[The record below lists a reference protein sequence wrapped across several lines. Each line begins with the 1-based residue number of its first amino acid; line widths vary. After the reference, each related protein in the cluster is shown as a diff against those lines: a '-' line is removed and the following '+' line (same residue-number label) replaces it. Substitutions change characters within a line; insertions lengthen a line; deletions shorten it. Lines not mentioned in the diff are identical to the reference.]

1 MNPFQSE
8 INRKVLKKFVKKSK
22 WIGGTGFPTNLQ
34 NRANLKTKV
43 KKKMLW
49 KGKMVDFFFFN
60 FKYFLINLKKKK
72 SNMTIPLKGW
82 QRTFGNMLR
91 RDTG

>member
-8 INRKVLKKFVKKSK
+8 INRKVLKNFVKKSK

-43 KKKMLW
+43 KKKNAME
-49 KGKMVDFFFFN
+49 GKDGGLFFFFN
-60 FKYFLINLKKKK
+60 FKYFLIN
-72 SNMTIPLKGW
+72 
-82 QRTFGNMLR
+82 
-91 RDTG
+91 